1 MGFFSSKSFGMWH
14 VEDIF
19 LIFMEIFPSAAST
32 GAHSDPQSGVLTTF
46 PPKTAMRQH
55 RDSEAEQAAG
65 GQWALEGSSPKE
77 PAPHS
82 ASLTAF
88 PPHPHPPPFAPFLLP
103 PSGADLPFCRVL
115 YHLCTCAGM
124 LQMQSN
130 KFCCN
135 QMHST
140 FV

>member
-88 PPHPHPPPFAPFLLP
+88 PPPSPPPA
-103 PSGADLPFCRVL
+103 
-115 YHLCTCAGM
+115 LCTIPPPPVWSRSAF
-124 LQMQSN
+124 LQGSVSSLYV
-130 KFCCN
+130 CRDAADAE
-135 QMHST
+135 
-140 FV
+140 